1 MQRIKTK
8 QLITWSLLLA
18 IIWSSCT
25 PGSQREKN
33 VLIFSHTQGYRH
45 ESIEVGVEA
54 VKKLGQENGFSVI
67 ATEDPMQITEE
78 VLRDMSAVV
87 FLNTT
92 LDVLNNAQQADFQRF
107 IQAGGGF
114 VGVHAAADTEYD
126 WPWYGELVGG
136 WFKRH
141 PPTQEAEVEVVDD
154 DHPATKKL
162 GLGKVQRTDEWYDYK
177 NFNKDSVNV
186 LIELHES
193 SYEGGQMGDYHPL
206 AWYHEYDGG
215 RAFYT
220 GMGHTPETY
229 EEPFFLDHLLGGI
242 EWAIGSNKLDYSL
255 ATTYRV
261 PFENR
266 FVKTV
271 LISNLNEP
279 MEFDFLPDGRAIIVE
294 RKGAIR
300 IWDPETNYTD
310 SLTSIPVWD
319 EFEDGLMG
327 VAVDP
332 NYAETNWVYV
342 YYAPPGDESINQIS
356 RFDFDG
362 EQWDFDSEKVVLKV
376 KTQRVTCCHSGGSLE
391 FDRHGNLFLS
401 TGDDTNPFAS
411 DGFAPIDEQSGRE
424 PWDAQRT
431 SSNTNDLRGKILRIH
446 PEADGTYTIPE
457 GNLFPEGTP
466 DTRPEIFVMGCRNP
480 FRISIDQKRDWL
492 YWGDVG
498 PDAGK
503 DGENRGPKG
512 YDEINLA
519 KKAGYYGWPYFR
531 GDGKIYYDY
540 DFAKEESGERFNPEK
555 PINNSP
561 NNTGMRELPP
571 FTPSLIWYSYD
582 ESEEFPWVET
592 GGKNPMAGP
601 VYYQDQ
607 FAEVENRYP
616 EYFDGKLFI
625 YEWMRNWIFVI
636 HQDEEGNFIQA
647 DPFVPNMEFSRP
659 MDMVFGPDGALYVLE
674 YGETWFARNQ
684 DARLS
689 RIEYV
694 SGNRN
699 PIARITADKPVG
711 AAPLTV
717 LFSAEESEDLDRE
730 ELTYA
735 WTFDGQEVQDK
746 TASPSYTF
754 EKPGIYNVKLEVT
767 DESGHS
773 DATNM
778 EIQVGN
784 EAPQI
789 VWNVNGNRTFYWD
802 NGNID
807 YNVSVVD
814 KEDGSL
820 EDGSLDA
827 SKVQVSIDYL
837 PEGYD
842 VTQVAMG
849 HQTSDGQPMG
859 AFARGL
865 QLIDGSDCKAC
876 HAVDRKVNGPS
887 YLEIANRYAADE
899 GAVAYLADKIIKG
912 GGGKWGE
919 TVMSAHPQLTLEQTT
934 TIAEY
939 ILSLAA
945 DQTRESA
952 FPPKGVFV
960 TDKHKKEDTDGA
972 YVLMATYADKG
983 NGDIKS
989 ITSQEMLVLRYPKL
1003 EAERYDDKSNGTKIG
1018 TIRDRNDG
1026 MLNLTNN
1033 QYLAYEGIDLTDVQ
1047 EISLLAQV
1055 KQAGIVEL
1063 RLDSTNGKLAGKADL
1078 SATPEE
1084 ELKSFKLLPDGVA
1097 GMHDIYFVFK
1107 NGESGQVNVSLDRID
1122 FSPGTSLLSAR

>member
-1 MQRIKTK
+1 MK
-8 QLITWSLLLA
+8 QLTFWALLLTVL
-18 IIWSSCT
+18 WSSCSA
-25 PGSQREKN
+25 PQREKN
-33 VLIFSHTQGYRH
+33 VLLFSHTQGYRH
-45 ESIEVGVEA
+45 QSIEAGIEA
-54 VKKLGQENGFSVI
+54 IEKLGQENGWTVV
-67 ATEDPMQITEE
+67 ATEDPTQITEE
-78 VLRDMSAVV
+78 VLRDFSAVI

-92 LDVLNNAQQADFQRF
+92 QDILDNAQQADFERF

-114 VGVHAAADTEYD
+114 VGIHAAADTEYD

-136 WFKRH
+136 WFKSH
-141 PPTQEAEVEVVDD
+141 PRTQEATLEVVDD
-154 DHPATKKL
+154 SHPASQKA
-162 GLGKVQRTDEWYDYK
+162 GLGKVTRTDEWYDYK
-177 NFNKDSVNV
+177 NFDKEKVNV
-186 LIELHES
+186 LMVLDES
-193 SYEGGQMGDYHPL
+193 SYEDGGMGDYHPL
-206 AWYHEYDGG
+206 VWYHEFDGG

-220 GMGHTPETY
+220 GMGHTPESF
-229 EEPFFLDHLLGGI
+229 EEAFFLDHLKGGI
-242 EWAIGSNKLDYSL
+242 EWAIGDDQLDYARAHTL
-255 ATTYRV
+255 RV

-271 LISNLNEP
+271 LVSNLNEP

-300 IWDPETNYTD
+300 IWDPQSNATD

-327 VAVDP
+327 VAVAPDYP
-332 NYAETNWVYV
+332 ESKWVYV
-342 YYAPPGDESINQIS
+342 YYAPPGEESINQIS
-356 RFDFDG
+356 RFKFDG
-362 EQWDFDSEKVVLKV
+362 TTWDFASEQVIMKVE
-376 KTQRVTCCHSGGSLE
+376 TQRVTCCHSGGSLE

-446 PEADGTYTIPE
+446 PEPDGSYTIPE

-503 DGENRGPKG
+503 DGEMRGPKG

-531 GDGKIYYDY
+531 GDGKAYNDY
-540 DFAKEESGERFNPEK
+540 DFAKKQSGEPFNPEN
-555 PINNSP
+555 PINDSP
-561 NNTGMRELPP
+561 NNTGLQELPP

-582 ESEEFPWVET
+582 ESEEFPWVKT

-607 FAEVENRYP
+607 FAGVENRYP

-636 HQDEEGNFIQA
+636 HQDEEGKFIQA

-674 YGETWFARNQ
+674 YGQTWFARNQ

-689 RIEYV
+689 RVEYV
-694 SGNRN
+694 SGNRA
-699 PIARITADKPVG
+699 PIARITADKPAG

-717 LFSAEESEDLDRE
+717 AFSAEKSEDLDRE
-730 ELTYA
+730 GLTYA
-735 WTFDGQEVQDK
+735 WTFEGDAVQER
-746 TASPSYTF
+746 TADASYTF
-754 EKPGIYNVKLEVT
+754 EQAGIYPVKLQVT
-767 DESGHS
+767 DESGNT
-773 DATNM
+773 DETTV

-789 VWNVNGNRTFYWD
+789 VWKLDGNQSFYWD
-802 NGNID
+802 KATID
-807 YNVSVVD
+807 YEVAVTD

-820 EDGSLDA
+820 ADGSLDA
-827 SKVQVSIDYL
+827 SRVKVSIDYL

-842 VTQVAMG
+842 VVEMAMG
-849 HQTSDGQPMG
+849 HQTADDQPMG
-859 AFARGL
+859 AFAKGQ

-887 YLEIANRYAADE
+887 YLEIAERYAEED
-899 GAVAYLADKIIKG
+899 GATAYLAEKIIKG

-939 ILSLAA
+939 ILSLAG
-945 DQTRESA
+945 DGEGQST
-952 FPPKGVFV
+952 FPAKGAFV
-960 TDKHKKEDTDGA
+960 TNLHDKDNKEGA
-972 YVLMATYADKG
+972 YILLATYADKG
-983 NGDIKS
+983 NGAIQS

-1003 EAERYDDKSNGTKIG
+1003 EAERYDQKSNGTKIG
-1018 TIRDRNDG
+1018 SVRDRNDG
-1026 MLNLTNN
+1026 MVDLTNN
-1033 QYLAYEGIDLTDVQ
+1033 QYIAFEGIDLTGVQ
-1047 EISLLAQV
+1047 EITLLAQV
-1055 KQAGIVEL
+1055 KGSGKVEL
-1063 RLDSTNGKLAGKADL
+1063 HLDGNEGKLAG
-1078 SATPEE
+1078 SASLTVTEGDELQTFTITPEATGG
-1084 ELKSFKLLPDGVA
+1084 K
-1097 GMHDIYFVFK
+1097 HDLYFVFK
-1107 NGESGQVNVSLDRID
+1107 NAGDNQVNAALDRVN
-1122 FSPGTSLLSAR
+1122 FSPGSSLLSAK